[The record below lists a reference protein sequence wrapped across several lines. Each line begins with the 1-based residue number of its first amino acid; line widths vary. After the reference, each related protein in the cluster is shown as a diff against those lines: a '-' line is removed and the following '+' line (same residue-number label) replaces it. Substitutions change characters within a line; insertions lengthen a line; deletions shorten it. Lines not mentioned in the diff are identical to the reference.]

1 MSFDDFEYYIDKLP
15 KDPFKK
21 RLYLEGLK
29 EKFTK
34 ELKENE
40 KAKEYFKPYEENSVE
55 TFILQYIKQKV
66 SLIEYQ
72 SIYTE
77 EKYHV
82 KELKYREDTEN
93 IFNIILQKKLWDIQ
107 LKWRAG
113 QIDIKEIRISF
124 DFNFWEDHVSS
135 CPFIPM
141 VTETEIEIMKQFLK
155 ENNEIEKWFSWQDYH
170 DIMGYN
176 DEEDSG
182 DIPEF
187 YDFYNMRMGTN
198 SLMLLP
204 NKRGKL
210 EDYYFDKGREY
221 NSEQIKKNPPPSQPT
236 YVSPNHIFAGFEDIY
251 NFAKV
256 FETDKYFK
264 ELFVLHQK
272 TTNYNENKFELS
284 ETLHDAI
291 EILSEADRPVPIQ
304 GGSDW
309 IEAVIKC
316 SKQYLN
322 NILIN
327 ELDVIYN
334 EYKMFNEI
342 GVSTRDENLLKEFEE
357 YDFTK
362 SIIKF
367 IYKGRELCGESQDLS
382 FLYN

>member
-1 MSFDDFEYYIDKLP
+1 MSFDEFEYYIDKLP

-21 RLYLEGLK
+21 RLYLEELK

-40 KAKEYFKPYEENSVE
+40 KAKEYFKSYEENSVE

-66 SLIEYQ
+66 GLIEFQ
-72 SIYTE
+72 SIYTD
-77 EKYHV
+77 EKYHI
-82 KELKYREDTEN
+82 KELKYREDTEK

-124 DFNFWEDHVSS
+124 DFYFWERHVSS

-141 VTETEIEIMKQFLK
+141 VTETDIGLMKQFLK
-155 ENNEIEKWFSWQDYH
+155 ENNELERWYSWQDYY

-176 DEEDSG
+176 DDEDSG
-182 DIPEF
+182 EIPDF

-210 EDYYFDKGREY
+210 EDYYANKGRKY
-221 NSEQIKKNPPPSQPT
+221 FSDQLKKNPPPKQPA
-236 YVSPNHIFAGFEDIY
+236 YVSPNHIYSGFEEIY
-251 NFAKV
+251 EFANV

-272 TTNYNENKFELS
+272 RVNYNNKRFELS

-304 GGSDW
+304 GSSDW

-327 ELDVIYN
+327 ELDVIYD
-334 EYKMFNEI
+334 EYKMYREL
-342 GVSTRDENLLKEFEE
+342 GVSKSDDNLIQEFEE
-357 YDFTK
+357 YENTRNV
-362 SIIKF
+362 IKF
-367 IYKGRELCGESQDLS
+367 IYKGRELCGEPQDLS